1 MKTLETTVWVA
12 TLCYIFTNIN
22 VKRVIKSV
30 LYVAFTT
37 TWQLAIDTMMSV
49 LNPFAILPAVLIWDN
64 EAKYDPLL
72 GFLPLLVSGIIM
84 FFIVNFTT
92 GFEEYQLIK
101 EFK

>member
-1 MKTLETTVWVA
+1 MKTLETTVWIA
-12 TLCYIFTNIN
+12 TLSYIFTNVN

-64 EAKYDPLL
+64 
-72 GFLPLLVSGIIM
+72 
-84 FFIVNFTT
+84 
-92 GFEEYQLIK
+92 
-101 EFK
+101 